1 MLRRLA
7 LTSFLLLF
15 DKRLLQIE
23 VALLLGMLDI
33 IVTQHASPHWDEV
46 ADHVQYGCGWI
57 VLGCMISLVL
67 MSYDPPVFNQL
78 LMSLALVGA
87 VLALAAYEYIRSDGD
102 GAEGDQ
108 GGAGLG
114 ANQVMPIED
123 DGPAEAAAIEGEA
136 AGVDNDGGGGGGVAR
151 GAAVPPLDEPEEG
164 DVRAGSLAP
173 APAAEGAA
181 AEESAVAAIELAE
194 MGRVGPTTDARAGGT
209 GEDAVA
215 GGTVG
220 APIPLQR
227 DRLPPHQEQIQALR
241 AALARKDLMLANKEQ
256 VIANSYQ
263 ALANKEQVIADKDQ
277 VIAGKDREIRNLIVQ
292 QQQQQHQGGPGRN
305 APVDA
310 APASG
315 ASSGLPSVYGER
327 QGSSPSAPR
336 NRPLS
341 MRALEALASNKLG
354 FIFGKP
360 SFRTATV
367 TAYEH
372 EEGDIDEVSFDHL
385 CRARAGRET
394 PRFVYF

>member
-1 MLRRLA
+1 MQELPLFPSPPTHYVTIHRFTRVLTLTIHHHQRLPFRFATFDMLRRLA

-102 GAEGDQ
+102 GADGDQ

-136 AGVDNDGGGGGGVAR
+136 AGVDNDGGGGGGGVGVAR

-173 APAAEGAA
+173 APAVEGAV

-215 GGTVG
+215 GGTAG

-227 DRLPPHQEQIQALR
+227 NRLPPHQEQIQALR
-241 AALARKDLMLANKEQ
+241 AALARKDL

-263 ALANKEQVIADKDQ
+263 ALANKEQVIADKDRMLANKDQ
-277 VIAGKDREIRNLIVQ
+277 VIATRTRCS
-292 QQQQQHQGGPGRN
+292 
-305 APVDA
+305 
-310 APASG
+310 PA
-315 ASSGLPSVYGER
+315 
-327 QGSSPSAPR
+327 
-336 NRPLS
+336 
-341 MRALEALASNKLG
+341 
-354 FIFGKP
+354 
-360 SFRTATV
+360 RTA
-367 TAYEH
+367 
-372 EEGDIDEVSFDHL
+372 
-385 CRARAGRET
+385 
-394 PRFVYF
+394 RFGT

>member
-1 MLRRLA
+1 
-7 LTSFLLLF
+7 
-15 DKRLLQIE
+15 
-23 VALLLGMLDI
+23 MLDI

-123 DGPAEAAAIEGEA
+123 GGPAEAAAIEGEA

-173 APAAEGAA
+173 APAAEGAV

-194 MGRVGPTTDARAGGT
+194 MGRVGSTTDSGAGGT

-215 GGTVG
+215 GGTAG

-227 DRLPPHQEQIQALR
+227 DRLPPPQEQIQALL

-256 VIANSYQ
+256 VIAT
-263 ALANKEQVIADKDQ
+263 KDQ

-292 QQQQQHQGGPGRN
+292 QQQQQQQQHQGGPGGN

-327 QGSSPSAPR
+327 QGSGPSALQ
-336 NRPLS
+336 NRSLS
-341 MRALEALASNKLG
+341 TRALEALASNKLG

-360 SFRTATV
+360 RFRTAAV
-367 TAYEH
+367 TSFEH
-372 EEGDIDEVSFDHL
+372 EEGDVDEVSFDHL
-385 CRARAGRET
+385 CLARAGRET
-394 PRFVYF
+394 LCFVYFYDTHLLPSPPSRSNAGSRNSRLPPPCPQWDGPVPAL